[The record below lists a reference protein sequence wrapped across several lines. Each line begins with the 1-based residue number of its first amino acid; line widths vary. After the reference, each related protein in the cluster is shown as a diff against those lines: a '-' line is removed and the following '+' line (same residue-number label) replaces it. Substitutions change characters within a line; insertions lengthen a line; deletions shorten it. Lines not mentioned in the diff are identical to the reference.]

1 MRRPH
6 PLSTRQAELLAVLAL
21 AGRAL
26 SAEELTLELY
36 GETGKPSSVR
46 GEVSRLRQTLGELL
60 QSRPYGFSE
69 PVTSDLQEA
78 EWLLE
83 AGDLPRA
90 VALMRERFLPRSE
103 VPRIVEARDRLEHGV
118 GAAVRRSRDP
128 DLLRIWCE
136 TAPGQEDQDA
146 ARELVTLLP
155 HSDPR
160 LPAAHARVRR
170 PPRQLS

>member
-1 MRRPH
+1 MRRTH
-6 PLSTRQAELLAVLAL
+6 SLSTRHAELLAVLAL
-21 AGRAL
+21 TGREL

-46 GEVSRLRQTLGELL
+46 GEVSRLRHTLGDLL

-69 PVTSDLQEA
+69 PITSDLQEA

-83 AGDLPRA
+83 SGDLSRA

-103 VPRIVEARDRLEHGV
+103 VPRIVEARDRLEHGI
-118 GAAVRRSRDP
+118 GAAVRLSRDP

-136 TAPGQEDQDA
+136 TTPGQEDQDA

-155 HSDPR
+155 RSDR
-160 LPAAHARVRR
+160 GCRRRAPACVAA
-170 PPRQLS
+170 RQLS